1 MQNIEKKE
9 SIRLVKKAPIVYRYL
24 PEELQMDRDVAIA
37 FIKSNAEYVNAYYN
51 ALLEEKRTSSKT
63 HEYKASSVIRTD
75 NADLFLNGLPLDYP
89 KILDSFTKD
98 AEVMALLGGTRMY
111 EVVDFTDE
119 NYDER
124 VVSKAIGKGY
134 NLVDPLFE
142 YWYERL
148 PRDKKT
154 DDCIRT
160 KFELTTDDSLFI
172 VTAFKCLEVIDSGA
186 GSHDDAYAALFMKC
200 NTFRFEAFYDK
211 DDDSVSA
218 GYVSFFV
225 DYRKEAARIFRV
237 FPVER
242 QNGLAGSYHFLA
254 GLMKPDD
261 LDPELAKIIAENCPI
276 ARQILPDEYILRY
289 DLHRDPAHRDCTKC
303 AKCFIRHMLLF

>member
-51 ALLEEKRTSSKT
+51 ALLEEKRASSKT

-75 NADLFLNGLPLDYP
+75 NADFFLNGLPLDYP
-89 KILDSFTKD
+89 KILGSFTKD
-98 AEVMALLGGTRMY
+98 TEIMTLLGGTKMY
-111 EVVDFTDE
+111 VVIDFTDE

-124 VVSKAIGKGY
+124 VVSKAIGKGPF
-134 NLVDPLFE
+134 LVDPLFE

-148 PRDKKT
+148 PCDKKT
-154 DDCIRT
+154 DDYIRT
-160 KFELTTDDSLFI
+160 KYELTTDDSLFV
-172 VTAFKCLEVIDSGA
+172 VTAFKCLEIIDTCA
-186 GSHDDAYAALFMKC
+186 DSHDDAYAALFMKC
-200 NTFRFEAFYDK
+200 NSFRTEGSRNEG
-211 DDDSVSA
+211 DDLLA
-218 GYVSFFV
+218 GYLSFFL
-225 DYRKEAARIFRV
+225 DYRKETARIFRV
-237 FPVER
+237 FPTDR
-242 QNGLAGSYHFLA
+242 QNGLAGRYHFLA

-261 LDPELAKIIAENCPI
+261 LDPELAETIAENCPI

-289 DLHRDPAHRDCTKC
+289 DLHRDPEHRDCTKC
-303 AKCFIRHMLLF
+303 EKCSFRHILIV